1 MLNHPMFSTDESEL
15 NHMGYSLRVGER
27 VLWKYKAQLGKK
39 LCREVWWFPWDM
51 WSKKKA
57 IQ

>member
-1 MLNHPMFSTDESEL
+1 MFSTEESEL
-15 NHMGYSLRVGER
+15 NHMAYGLRVGEG